1 MTSQIRL
8 LIADDHHLFLDGVVS
23 LLKDVSDFKI
33 VSTASNG
40 LDVLDFVSDHPVDVC
55 ILDISM
61 PGLDGIATAKRLREK
76 KPELK
81 IIILTTYNDQAIID
95 EMAKIGV
102 GGYLLKNCTKAELI
116 DCIRKV
122 STGQLHYGSEAQR
135 VLVDRYTSLLHAKES
150 KVVLTQRELEILRL
164 LAKEYTND
172 RIAEELKISFRT
184 VETHR
189 KNMMQKT
196 KAHNLAGLLTF
207 AFANGILK

>member
-1 MTSQIRL
+1 MTSQVRL

-23 LLKDVSDFKI
+23 LLKDVPDFNI

-40 LDVLDFVSDHPVDVC
+40 FDVLDYVSNHPVDIC

-81 IIILTTYNDQAIID
+81 IIILTTYNDQVIID

-102 GGYLLKNCTKAELI
+102 SGYLLKNCTKAELI

-122 STGQLHYGSEAQR
+122 SNGQRQYGSEAQR
-135 VLVDRYTSLLHAKES
+135 VLVDRYTSLLHSKES

-164 LAKEYTND
+164 LAKEFTND